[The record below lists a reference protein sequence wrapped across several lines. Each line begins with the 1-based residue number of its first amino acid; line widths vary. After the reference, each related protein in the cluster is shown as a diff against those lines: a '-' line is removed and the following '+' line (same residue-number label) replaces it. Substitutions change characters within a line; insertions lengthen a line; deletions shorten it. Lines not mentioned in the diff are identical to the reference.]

1 MALPVA
7 PLLLYSIVG
16 AVVLV
21 YVPFGVVAYGRFKVG
36 VDLSAPR
43 SMFDRLPA
51 YAQRATWAHQN
62 SFEAL
67 IVYGAAAFMAY
78 ITGVDGVWA
87 GYGAIAFPIARFF
100 YILFYILDVPLA
112 RSLMFGIGSAC
123 SITLFILSLVTLRS
137 FG

>member
-1 MALPVA
+1 MAIPVA
-7 PLLLYSIVG
+7 TLLLYSIVG
-16 AVVLV
+16 TVILV
-21 YVPFGVVAYGRFKVG
+21 YLPFGVVAYGRLKG
-36 VDLSAPR
+36 GADLSAPR
-43 SMFDRLPA
+43 AMLDRLPD
-51 YAQRATWAHQN
+51 YAKRATWAHQN

-87 GYGAIAFPIARFF
+87 GYAAIAFLIARFF

-112 RSLMFGIGSAC
+112 RSLMFGIGMIC
-123 SITLFILSLVTLRS
+123 SITLYSLSLDTLRS